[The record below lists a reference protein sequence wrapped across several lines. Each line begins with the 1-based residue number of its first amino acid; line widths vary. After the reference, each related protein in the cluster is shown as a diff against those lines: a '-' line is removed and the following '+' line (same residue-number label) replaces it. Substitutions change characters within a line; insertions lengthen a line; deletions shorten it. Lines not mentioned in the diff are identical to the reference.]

1 MMWAI
6 IALAVVNVSTLAFY
20 SNKYIRMME
29 LIEKFVNKEA
39 EAWKV
44 QSESNKN
51 QIEINRQV
59 MRALVELSK
68 KRMKQ

>member
-6 IALAVVNVSTLAFY
+6 IALAVVNVSTLVFY
-20 SNKYIRMME
+20 SNKYIRIME
-29 LIEKFVNKEA
+29 LIEEFVNKEA

-51 QIEINRQV
+51 QSEINRQV
-59 MRALVELSK
+59 IRALVELSK

>member
-6 IALAVVNVSTLAFY
+6 IVLAVVNVSTLVFY
-20 SNKYIRMME
+20 SNKYIRIME
-29 LIEKFVNKEA
+29 LIEKFVNEEA
-39 EAWKV
+39 EAWKA

-51 QIEINRQV
+51 QSEINRQV
-59 MRALVELSK
+59 ISALVELSK